1 MAGRNFAFFA
11 GVLMQ
16 TLIYKD
22 GKFKHTSQVQYV
34 PWSVQVIAER
44 HVCNLAYQT
53 ASPKDLKYEPTG
65 ITVFKNPQ
73 TPTPM

>member
-1 MAGRNFAFFA
+1 
-11 GVLMQ
+11 MQ
-16 TLIYKD
+16 II
-22 GKFKHTSQVQYV
+22 V
-34 PWSVQVIAER
+34 ER

-65 ITVFKNPQ
+65 ITVFKKPE